1 MFVGLFEFLVVNAA
15 AGKWNKPS
23 GNRLFLVLWI
33 SSEKSILL
41 KVGKP
46 LTTTPFGGAS

>member
-1 MFVGLFEFLVVNAA
+1 MFVGLFELLIVNSA
-15 AGKWNKPS
+15 AGNWNKPS

-33 SSEKSILL
+33 SSEKSIPL